1 MINSIL
7 SLFIPHALAA
17 ADPAVASTTETMGT
31 AIQENFL
38 SGISTV
44 IPYVMV
50 IFGVMLVITIAMRLA
65 KRSAK

>member
-1 MINSIL
+1 MFNLIL
-7 SLFIPHALAA
+7 GWFVPHALAE
-17 ADPAVASTTETMGT
+17 ADPAVASTTETIGT

-38 SGISTV
+38 SGISTI

-50 IFGVMLVITIAMRLA
+50 IFGVMLVITIAMKLT